1 MTLYKYT
8 LYSFSHGDIICDE
21 LEGYEEKPKSYT
33 RQNST
38 KRIPKDCIGNV
49 IHDLPACWYLFLL
62 ERDDDKA
69 RELIAD
75 AIKKEIQEEERKFQE
90 KKVAL
95 EEKLSEI
102 SK

>member
-1 MTLYKYT
+1 MTFRHVGT
-8 LYSFSHGDIICDE
+8 C
-21 LEGYEEKPKSYT
+21 
-33 RQNST
+33 
-38 KRIPKDCIGNV
+38 
-49 IHDLPACWYLFLL
+49 LFLL

-75 AIKKEIQEEERKFQE
+75 AIKKEIQEEERKFQK